1 MGTSLE
7 PTSCELLTITE
18 SLSYGITSDISS
30 KDNGTLKTLAV
41 WFNVSLIPFATPRFS
56 GGTEPMIELTFGA
69 ANNAVPKPINNKLIK
84 TAPYEDLV
92 LSVENQNKAAAFK
105 TKPIELNNRL
115 P

>member
-1 MGTSLE
+1 
-7 PTSCELLTITE
+7 
-18 SLSYGITSDISS
+18 
-30 KDNGTLKTLAV
+30 
-41 WFNVSLIPFATPRFS
+41 
-56 GGTEPMIELTFGA
+56 MIELTLGA
-69 ANNAVPKPINNKLIK
+69 ANNAVPKPISNKLIK